1 MATKAIET
9 TPTIRRAYPK
19 TETVS
24 FSSCGVMNLV
34 KALGWANTH
43 ERSGGDIMKMRIWL
57 PVAAILFLSACGSK
71 PAEKGTDLSKANT
84 TYQNELMELLMDA
97 KPGAVIEIPAG
108 VFAIDT
114 ELSLVVDGV
123 TIRGQGMDKTI
134 LNFRNQAAGAQGL
147 LVTASNFTIENLA
160 IEDTKGDA
168 IKINKGENIIVRKIR
183 TEWTQGPKTE
193 NGAYGI
199 YPVQTKNVLIE
210 DSVAIGASDAG
221 IYVGQ
226 SQNVVVRR
234 NRAEFNVAGI
244 EIENCIDADVYE
256 NLATNNTGGILV
268 FNMPQLQQAGYRTR
282 VYNNRAIA
290 NNTRNFGHAGT
301 PVASVPAGTGVI
313 VNSND
318 QVEIFDNEIA
328 DNKTANI
335 IISALFSAGYS
346 DSAMSADFDPYP
358 EAILIKD
365 NRFSGGGNAP
375 DGMDFQALRIAKFGP
390 TGRFPDILWDGYV
403 NPKKLVN
410 GQLPADLRICIDNG
424 DAGILNVDGPN
435 KYAKPNT
442 DITPHR
448 CTLPRLKPVVLPQA

>member
-1 MATKAIET
+1 
-9 TPTIRRAYPK
+9 
-19 TETVS
+19 
-24 FSSCGVMNLV
+24 
-34 KALGWANTH
+34 
-43 ERSGGDIMKMRIWL
+43 
-57 PVAAILFLSACGSK
+57 
-71 PAEKGTDLSKANT
+71 
-84 TYQNELMELLMDA
+84 
-97 KPGAVIEIPAG
+97 
-108 VFAIDT
+108 
-114 ELSLVVDGV
+114 
-123 TIRGQGMDKTI
+123 MDKTI

-199 YPVQTKNVLIE
+199 YPVQIKNVLIE

-410 GQLPADLRICIDNG
+410 GQLPAELRICIDNG

>member
-1 MATKAIET
+1 LR
-9 TPTIRRAYPK
+9 TPRA
-19 TETVS
+19 
-24 FSSCGVMNLV
+24 
-34 KALGWANTH
+34 
-43 ERSGGDIMKMRIWL
+43 
-57 PVAAILFLSACGSK
+57 
-71 PAEKGTDLSKANT
+71 
-84 TYQNELMELLMDA
+84 
-97 KPGAVIEIPAG
+97 
-108 VFAIDT
+108 
-114 ELSLVVDGV
+114 
-123 TIRGQGMDKTI
+123 
-134 LNFRNQAAGAQGL
+134 
-147 LVTASNFTIENLA
+147 
-160 IEDTKGDA
+160 GDA

-313 VNSND
+313 INSND

-365 NRFSGGGNAP
+365 NHVAVCGGAGEAVRRARAFAP
-375 DGMDFQALRIAKFGP
+375 HLMK
-390 TGRFPDILWDGYV
+390 V
-403 NPKKLVN
+403 EVE
-410 GQLPADLRICIDNG
+410 
-424 DAGILNVDGPN
+424 VDGLDQLERRRQCAGRHGFPGP
-435 KYAKPNT
+435 AHRQ
-442 DITPHR
+442 IRPHR
-448 CTLPRLKPVVLPQA
+448 PLPRHPVGRLCQS